1 VTTHNGFRRGLAVAA
16 ARDETTRK
24 NPVQA
29 SVVAC
34 RSRAKRMF
42 AASEP
47 PSASLPIRD
56 ILFPLVVSGWN
67 GAEFGALRPH
77 VRTNDTGRG
86 ARFGP
91 FLVSLGPLS
100 QRQPNHG
107 HFGTDVESSIIQRV
121 GGLPKGSGFERIPL
135 GRSEPGSN
143 RLVQFVCFMPQSG
156 PVIRR
161 LRPAGR
167 DPKPKSAHRTS
178 GRVLL
183 VAHHPMPGW
192 SLISARIVRQGR
204 YMVFNDDLL
213 RGSRSVHWAAVEP
226 IAGEFRLE
234 NIPVIT
240 CGGP

>member
-1 VTTHNGFRRGLAVAA
+1 MAEPLFELERERR
-16 ARDETTRK
+16 
-24 NPVQA
+24 
-29 SVVAC
+29 
-34 RSRAKRMF
+34 
-42 AASEP
+42 
-47 PSASLPIRD
+47 SASPPPGSISK
-56 ILFPLVVSGWN
+56 PSEKNVSGERASLRQEALS
-67 GAEFGALRPH
+67 GHSFSAPDPRSETRRLRPFLANCPNH
-77 VRTNDTGRG
+77 EDRLE
-86 ARFGP
+86 AHFGP
-91 FLVSLGPLS
+91 FFASLGSLS
-100 QRQPNHG
+100 PKQPNHG